1 MVTARFVVCLA
12 AAALGPTSGMVAAA
26 GTGAVQEAPAVGR
39 IRGRVDIPGPAP
51 TAARRPTVTDL
62 GMPAPREE
70 PDRKRA
76 IVYLENAPT
85 GAFDQR
91 STARAEITQRQETF
105 IPHVLAVRV
114 GTTVDFPNED
124 ETYHNVFSL
133 SKVRRFDLGRYA
145 AGRSKPVRFDEP
157 GVVRV
162 FCDIHSH
169 MSAFVLVF
177 NHRFFATTD
186 ADGRYSLPD
195 VPPGRYT
202 VTVWYDGSTRDSRT
216 VTVPTGGGVVD
227 LDFVLR

>member
-1 MVTARFVVCLA
+1 
-12 AAALGPTSGMVAAA
+12 
-26 GTGAVQEAPAVGR
+26 
-39 IRGRVDIPGPAP
+39 
-51 TAARRPTVTDL
+51 
-62 GMPAPREE
+62 
-70 PDRKRA
+70 
-76 IVYLENAPT
+76 
-85 GAFDQR
+85 
-91 STARAEITQRQETF
+91 
-105 IPHVLAVRV
+105 V